1 MRPHTARTLRASKEV
16 DDPHIPSHVVSRFFS
31 QSEVPRGVGIRV
43 LSPARHDTELVPQ
56 QIERQ
61 GTNSRYWSRRRP
73 GGPVPRTVSPAG
85 NPFADG
91 PTGPKPNVLWPA
103 QGVDSD
109 GLFSRACGGH
119 GSEVLWLHSFAA
131 LRTLLTEARLMR

>member
-1 MRPHTARTLRASKEV
+1 VAS
-16 DDPHIPSHVVSRFFS
+16 
-31 QSEVPRGVGIRV
+31 VGIV
-43 LSPARHDTELVPQ
+43 FLSNLSRPVQTESL
-56 QIERQ
+56 
-61 GTNSRYWSRRRP
+61 GLNSCY
-73 GGPVPRTVSPAG
+73 
-85 NPFADG
+85 AD
-91 PTGPKPNVLWPA
+91 GPKPNVLWLA